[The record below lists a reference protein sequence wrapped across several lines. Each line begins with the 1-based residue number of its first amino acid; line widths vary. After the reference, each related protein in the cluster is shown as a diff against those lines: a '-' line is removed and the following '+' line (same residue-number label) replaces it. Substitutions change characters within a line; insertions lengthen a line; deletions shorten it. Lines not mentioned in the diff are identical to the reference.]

1 MILQLNISD
10 VFLAPLA
17 SYAAFILVLLGVMC
31 LIYGLYEGK
40 RRGSFKER
48 KVKDWDYKITNF
60 LKVLTYL
67 GFLVGIV
74 GIIAGV
80 AGITLN
86 QAPSVAYGASVSNS
100 VNYFTSIML
109 IIIGIFT
116 FLKPAN
122 DMPIATIIA
131 LLAGAALVI
140 VLSIIIPPKAYQL
153 LDVFVNAKV
162 VFLVIFIIV
171 FSLTAVIVKFYSAG
185 LMKLS
190 KGISWPPLAIVLSIF
205 CFLQGFLLLVG
216 GVSLINW

>member
-10 VFLAPLA
+10 IILAPLA
-17 SYAAFILVLLGVMC
+17 RYAAFILVILGVMW
-31 LIYGLYEGK
+31 LIYGIYEGK

-48 KVKDWDYKITNF
+48 KVKDWDYKITMF

-67 GFLVGIV
+67 GFLL
-74 GIIAGV
+74 GIIAIITGV

-86 QAPSVAYGASVSNS
+86 EPPSVAYGASVSNS
-100 VNYFTSIML
+100 VNYFTAIVL
-109 IIIGIFT
+109 IIVGVFT

-131 LLAGAALVI
+131 LLAGAAIVI

-162 VFLVIFIIV
+162 VFLVIFIII
-171 FSLTAVIVKFYSAG
+171 FSLTAVIVKFYSDG

-190 KGISWPPLAIVLSIF
+190 KGISWPPIAIVLSIF

>member
-1 MILQLNISD
+1 LILQLNISD
-10 VFLAPLA
+10 IILAPLA
-17 SYAAFILVLLGVMC
+17 RYAAFILVILGVMW
-31 LIYGLYEGK
+31 LIYGIYEGK

-48 KVKDWDYKITNF
+48 KVKDWDYKITMF

-67 GFLVGIV
+67 GFLL
-74 GIIAGV
+74 GIIAIITGV

-86 QAPSVAYGASVSNS
+86 EPPSVAYGASVSNS
-100 VNYFTSIML
+100 VNYFTAIVL
-109 IIIGIFT
+109 IIVGVFT

-131 LLAGAALVI
+131 LLAGAAIVI

-162 VFLVIFIIV
+162 VFLVIFIII
-171 FSLTAVIVKFYSAG
+171 FSLTAVIVKFYSDG

-190 KGISWPPLAIVLSIF
+190 KGISWPPIAIVLSIF